1 MNPGKPSVSQRPFHQ
16 GSTQVFIV
24 SPSSLVSVLFFQNR
38 SEERKRKTEDG
49 RKKERERAK
58 EGRKGKKI
66 QELLYIIRSF
76 HLISDFKDGSSH
88 HLVLCR
94 AEL

>member
-1 MNPGKPSVSQRPFHQ
+1 MSQRPFHQ
-16 GSTQVFIV
+16 GSTQFFIV
-24 SPSSLVSVLFFQNR
+24 SPSSLFSVLFFQNR

-58 EGRKGKKI
+58 KGRKGKKI

-76 HLISDFKDGSSH
+76 RLISDFKDGSSH
-88 HLVLCR
+88 HLALCR